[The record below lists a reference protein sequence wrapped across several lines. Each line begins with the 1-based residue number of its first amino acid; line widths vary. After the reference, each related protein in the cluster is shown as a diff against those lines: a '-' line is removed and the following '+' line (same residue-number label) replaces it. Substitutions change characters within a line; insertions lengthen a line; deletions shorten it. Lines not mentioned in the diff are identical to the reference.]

1 MLWPLREQARS
12 HRVLCWLFTGKHYRQ
27 LRHQLDSEAMK
38 KLIAALHSPEVKAF
52 ILEKYKGA
60 VLPAF

>member
-1 MLWPLREQARS
+1 
-12 HRVLCWLFTGKHYRQ
+12 
-27 LRHQLDSEAMK
+27 MK
-38 KLIAALHSPEVKAF
+38 KLVAALHSPEAKTF